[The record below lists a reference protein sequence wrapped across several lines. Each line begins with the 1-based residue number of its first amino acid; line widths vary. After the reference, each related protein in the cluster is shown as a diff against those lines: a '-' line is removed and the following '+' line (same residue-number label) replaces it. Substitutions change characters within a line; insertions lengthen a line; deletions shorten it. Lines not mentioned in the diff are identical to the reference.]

1 MSVQA
6 PPAAPWRASELF
18 RIKAKPEWHGPVLMV
33 TKAQMVTGPHG
44 VFTVVDSAHGD
55 VSIFQDGRGIVVNG
69 HGAIVSMSN
78 MVPGQEQPFLRAY
91 HQSEIR

>member
-6 PPAAPWRASELF
+6 PGVLWRASELF
-18 RIKAKPEWHGPVLMV
+18 RINTKPEWHGPVLKV
-33 TKAQMVTGPHG
+33 TKAQIVTGPDG

-69 HGAIVSMSN
+69 HGAIVSMSHI
-78 MVPGQEQPFLRAY
+78 VPGQEQPFLRAY